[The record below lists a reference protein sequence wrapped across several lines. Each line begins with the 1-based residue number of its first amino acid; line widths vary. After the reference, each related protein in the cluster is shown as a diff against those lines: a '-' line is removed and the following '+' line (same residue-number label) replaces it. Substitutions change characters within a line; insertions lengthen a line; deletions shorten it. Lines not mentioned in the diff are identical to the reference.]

1 MNPDISAAIKRIGY
15 RQLERIT
22 GIPEATIR
30 TFAAGRKLHS
40 KEREEALAKA
50 LGFTVLD
57 VRSGPRVITVC
68 VPAGEVRCTL
78 QPGMRYHGRALLYSL
93 ARRPVALGTIKAP
106 TIKEMRAKLKAAGMA
121 HAAP

>member
-1 MNPDISAAIKRIGY
+1 MNPGIAARIKLIGY
-15 RQLERIT
+15 KPLERIT

-40 KEREEALAKA
+40 KEREEVLAKA

-57 VRSGPRVITVC
+57 VHAGPRVITVS

-78 QPGMRYHGRALLYSL
+78 QPGMRYQGRALLYSL
-93 ARRPVALGTIKAP
+93 ARKPVALGTVKAP
-106 TIKEMRAKLKAAGMA
+106 TIKEMRAKLKAAGN
-121 HAAP
+121 AAKV